1 MTATLARS
9 AAPPNALRMWCD
21 TTAVYTEIP
30 GKPPNGLPHVMSFA
44 LSEGGLSKALN
55 ILRVQHRQ
63 AFGFTDYSGTPV
75 DRFGPCAQPSNKP
88 SVGTAIQRAHA
99 QAVLKR
105 LGIFK

>member
-9 AAPPNALRMWCD
+9 AAPPNALRVWVD
-21 TTAVYTEIP
+21 DRAVYTEIP
-30 GKPPNGLPHVMSFA
+30 GKAPAGLPHVMSFA

-63 AFGFTDYSGTPV
+63 SFGPMDYAGTPV
-75 DRFGPCAQPSNKP
+75 DRFGPVAQPSNRP

>member
-1 MTATLARS
+1 MTASLARS
-9 AAPPNALRMWCD
+9 AAPPNALRVWVD
-21 TTAVYTEIP
+21 DRAVYTEIP
-30 GKPPNGLPHVMSFA
+30 GKPPNGLPHVMSFT

-63 AFGFTDYSGTPV
+63 AFGPMDFAGAPV
-75 DRFGPCAQPSNKP
+75 DRFGPVAQPSNRP